1 MGPHLALSPWW
12 QLCVLPESSWWTLTV
27 MRWEW
32 GFAERQNK
40 EGAHR
45 AALTN
50 LFIKPSAFHLICL
63 DMRLKPKK
71 KRESTA
77 EMSLLILVLIASCKW
92 LFILQFIHQYLCC
105 GGCSVDM
112 SDSVPSVSST
122 LAQKRKKHAETSV
135 TVWLAQTEL
144 CVCLNQNMITG
155 FLVSK
160 HPGLRSIIPHLLTH
174 PLLWLSSA
182 APLHSGLS
190 STSHSTRITL
200 FVRINN
206 ILKMSSSQRTSIQ
219 PGMAWTQ
226 RCFPV
231 WS

>member
-1 MGPHLALSPWW
+1 MGLHLALSPWW

-27 MRWEW
+27 TRWEW

-63 DMRLKPKK
+63 DMRLKPKN

-105 GGCSVDM
+105 GGCSVDTA
-112 SDSVPSVSST
+112 DSVPSVSST
-122 LAQKRKKHAETSV
+122 LAQKRKKHAETSL

-144 CVCLNQNMITG
+144 CVCLN
-155 FLVSK
+155 
-160 HPGLRSIIPHLLTH
+160 
-174 PLLWLSSA
+174 
-182 APLHSGLS
+182 
-190 STSHSTRITL
+190 
-200 FVRINN
+200 
-206 ILKMSSSQRTSIQ
+206 
-219 PGMAWTQ
+219 
-226 RCFPV
+226 
-231 WS
+231 